1 MLKLGSTPCNVSLSK
16 PQNARLAR
24 HFGGD
29 IDLFGLIGS
38 NAVPLGLRNDAVT
51 VPYYRWLQLVTND
64 VVIP

>member
-1 MLKLGSTPCNVSLSK
+1 MEIYVFKIYIVIIIYT
-16 PQNARLAR
+16 A

-51 VPYYRWLQLVTND
+51 VTVPYYRWLQLLTND